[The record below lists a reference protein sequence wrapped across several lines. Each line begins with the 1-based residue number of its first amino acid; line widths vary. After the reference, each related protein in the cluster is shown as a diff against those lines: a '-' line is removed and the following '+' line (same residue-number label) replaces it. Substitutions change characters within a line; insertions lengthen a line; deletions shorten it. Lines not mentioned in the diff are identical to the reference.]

1 MTPSLSISI
10 ATPTPIP
17 INYTSSL
24 IPFRTISKR
33 QQWLANFGYC
43 GELSFIASAMYYGMY
58 MSQYDVRYYTS
69 PTHTQKAQGDQ
80 VLINAGSDIAAAELF
95 KFSYE
100 RWIDLAQPAVKD
112 TTAFLTWMQG
122 HTTQSHPLVSVM
134 FENTATLAGVGSQDE
149 YDHVVSIISV
159 SPTSIT
165 FCDDGIITPSSG
177 EHVFNSSNEDM
188 IFTYALPQAIRN
200 RADALASGSEYSIPS
215 IYPTYIN
222 AGIALTGINST
233 EPNLVRIQLT
243 TPDEEI
249 AGMIEGSNARPAAN
263 PMTFTIHLYGLQ
275 PSTTYYLYQYKDPA
289 LVPTNHFNQTY
300 QVNSGGGMIIRT
312 VITTTASPAIDT
324 TVVQTLL
331 SSDIAIFRCVPST
344 AL

>member
-1 MTPSLSISI
+1 
-10 ATPTPIP
+10 
-17 INYTSSL
+17 
-24 IPFRTISKR
+24 
-33 QQWLANFGYC
+33 
-43 GELSFIASAMYYGMY
+43 MYYGMY

-95 KFSYE
+95 KLSYE
-100 RWIDLAQPAVKD
+100 RWMDLAQPAIKD

-122 HTTQSHPLVSVM
+122 HTTLSHPLVSVV
-134 FENTATLAGVGSQDE
+134 FENKGSLGGVASHDE
-149 YDHVVSIISV
+149 YDHIVSIISA

-165 FCDDGIITPSSG
+165 FCDDGIITPISG
-177 EHVFNSSNEDM
+177 EHIYNTSTEDM
-188 IFTYALPQAIRN
+188 FFTYALPQGIRN
-200 RADALASGSEYSIPS
+200 RADALASGSEYSVPS
-215 IYPTYIN
+215 IYPTYVN
-222 AGIALTGINST
+222 AGIALTGIQST
-233 EPNLVRIQLT
+233 EPQLVRIQLT

-249 AGMIEGSNARPAAN
+249 ALMVDGSNTRPTAN

-275 PSTTYYLYQYKDPA
+275 PNTTYYLYQYKDPL

-300 QVNSGGGMIIRT
+300 QVNSGGGMIVRT
-312 VITTTASPAIDT
+312 VVTTAANPPIDT
-324 TVVQTLL
+324 TRTQTLL